1 MLLGDG
7 AQRRH
12 RREPVLKLEGVHA
25 SYGHVH
31 VLRGIDLEVPDG
43 GIVALLGAN
52 GAGKSTLLK
61 TISGVV
67 RASRG
72 KITFGEEEITG
83 LDASA
88 IVRRGI
94 VHCPEGRQVF
104 PGLTVRENLA
114 LGTYARGDWANLGH
128 VLEIFP
134 ALRDRLEQTA
144 GTLSGGEQQ
153 MLAIGRALISDPRLL
168 MLDEPSLGLAPLI
181 VEHIFEVIAS
191 FRRRN
196 ISVLLV
202 EQNAA
207 LALEFADRAYGIAH
221 GAIRFSGTAAEL
233 RDSNLLERA
242 YLG

>member
-1 MLLGDG
+1 MLRL
-7 AQRRH
+7 H
-12 RREPVLKLEGVHA
+12 GVHA
-25 SYGHVH
+25 YYGHVH

-43 GIVALLGAN
+43 NIVALLGAN

-61 TISGVV
+61 TVSGLV
-67 RASRG
+67 RAARG
-72 KITFGEEEITG
+72 TITFDNSDITS

-94 VHCPEGRQVF
+94 VHCPEGREVF

-114 LGTYARGDWANLGH
+114 LGTYARGDWNRLDY

-134 ALRDRLEQTA
+134 ALRSRLEQAA

-153 MLAIGRALISDPRLL
+153 MLAIGRALISEPRLL

-181 VEHIFEVIAS
+181 VEQIFEVIAN
-191 FRRRN
+191 FRQQN

-207 LALEFADRAYGIAH
+207 LALEFADKAYGISH
-221 GAIRFSGTAAEL
+221 GAIRFSGTPEEL
-233 RDSNLLERA
+233 RDSELLERA